1 MVLFYNL
8 GIMEIVCLKSKY
20 MRGIMEQNTFVL
32 TKGKFA
38 IIIDAG
44 ADLEDV
50 KAVVGNKKVLG
61 VFMTHLHF
69 DHFWYLDE
77 YLDEFDTSVYIQK
90 GFENKFE
97 EAELNGSYLIR
108 KAVIKNI
115 SKKRIKYYAKNIN
128 LENFEIEVFDTP
140 GHCTDCVCILV
151 ERKLFTGD
159 TIFSDCIGRID
170 LKDSSKE
177 QMIESLEK
185 IKIID
190 FDEAFP
196 GHYEAATKQQI
207 IKTISFYL

>member
-69 DHFWYLDE
+69 DHFWFLDE
-77 YLDEFDTSVYIQK
+77 YLEEFNTNVYIQE

-97 EAELNGSYLIR
+97 DAELNGSYLIR
-108 KAVIKNI
+108 KPVTKNI
-115 SKKRIKYYAKNIN
+115 SKKRIKYYAKNLK
-128 LENFEIEVFDTP
+128 LENFDVQVFSTP
-140 GHCTDCVCILV
+140 GHSADSVCVLV
-151 ERKLFTGD
+151 EENLFTGD

-170 LKDSSKE
+170 LKDSSQK
-177 QMIESLEK
+177 QMIESLEN
-185 IKIID
+185 IKGIN
-190 FDEAFP
+190 FKEAFP
-196 GHYEAATKQQI
+196 GHYESSLKEQI
-207 IKTISFYL
+207 IKTIGFYL